1 MRKLFCPVVV
11 VVSLLGWSVPVIAEV
26 NKAKPL
32 GIVHKKVKTIRDCP
46 SCPTMM
52 IIPAG
57 KFFMG
62 SEAAEAGH
70 FKDESPA
77 HQVNVGTFSMSRT
90 EITRA
95 QFAEFVKESGYDT
108 GNQCWTIDGGK
119 YQERNANWE
128 KISYPQKN
136 GHPAVCISWSDAT
149 AYTKW
154 LSDKAGK
161 SYRLPTEAE
170 WEYAARGKTSTAR
183 YWGENP
189 DNACKY
195 ANVADTTAQ
204 KLIKPATTWQV
215 HKCDDGFAYTAPAG
229 SFKANAFG
237 LHDMLGNVWEWVED
251 SYHDNYQGA
260 PDNGSAWD
268 GNGKKRVLRGGSW
281 YDSPS
286 KVRAA
291 GRDKAI
297 SERRYDN
304 FGFRIVRNLP

>member
-1 MRKLFCPVVV
+1 MRKLFFPVVV
-11 VVSLLGWSVPVIAEV
+11 VACLLGWSVPVAARESAV
-26 NKAKPL
+26 KPS
-32 GIVHKKVKTIRDCP
+32 GIVHKKVKTIRDCL
-46 SCPTMM
+46 SCPTMI

-62 SEAAEAGH
+62 SGAAEKGRN
-70 FKDESPA
+70 KDESPV
-77 HQVNVGTFSMSRT
+77 HKVIVGTFALSRT

-95 QFAEFVKESGYDT
+95 QFSKFVADT
-108 GNQCWTIDGGK
+108 GYNTGDQCWTIEDGK
-119 YQERNANWE
+119 YEERSANWG
-128 KISYPQKN
+128 KISYAQKN
-136 GHPAVCISWSDAT
+136 GHPVVCISWNDAT
-149 AYTKW
+149 AYTEW
-154 LSDKAGK
+154 LSRKTGK

-183 YWGENP
+183 YWGESP
-189 DNACKY
+189 DNACQY

-215 HKCDDGFAYTAPAG
+215 HNCDDGFAYTAPAG
-229 SFKANAFG
+229 SFKPNAFG

-251 SYHDNYQGA
+251 SYHDSYQGA
-260 PDNGSAWD
+260 PANGSAWA

-281 YDSPS
+281 YDSPP

-304 FGFRIVRNLP
+304 FGFRIARNLP